1 MPWGSYAGGY
11 FDDGGIL
18 RMKAVRRCLSQTG
31 FLSILAF
38 HQKFMS
44 PRSDSGEWRKASL
57 TNLMLVWQFCAD
69 TSDDSDGGVGDD
81 NEHNDDDDDDD
92 ASDDDKRGKRQ

>member
-1 MPWGSYAGGY
+1 
-11 FDDGGIL
+11 
-18 RMKAVRRCLSQTG
+18 MKAVRRCLSQTG

-44 PRSDSGEWRKASL
+44 PAQIPGNGERPSL

-69 TSDDSDGGVGDD
+69 TSDDSDDGVGDD